1 MPAFKTG
8 TDFGDRQDAAAKA
21 KLAMLQKYR
30 AKAED
35 PEAAKRRE
43 ALARARAEREER
55 RELAE
60 QIRRERVAA
69 EREAAREAER
79 AAAEK
84 AKREAEAARLA
95 AAERAAQKAAEQR
108 AALDLFNAMR
118 KARRS
123 KG

>member
-8 TDFGDRQDAAAKA
+8 TDFGDRKDAAAKA
-21 KLAMLQKYR
+21 KQAMLEKYR
-30 AKAED
+30 AKAAD
-35 PEAAKRRE
+35 PEVAARRDE
-43 ALARARAEREER
+43 LARSRADRDER

-60 QIRRERVAA
+60 QIRRERVIA
-69 EREAAREAER
+69 EREAAR
-79 AAAEK
+79 AAEK
-84 AKREAEAARLA
+84 AEIERVHREAEAARFA

-118 KARRS
+118 KGRK